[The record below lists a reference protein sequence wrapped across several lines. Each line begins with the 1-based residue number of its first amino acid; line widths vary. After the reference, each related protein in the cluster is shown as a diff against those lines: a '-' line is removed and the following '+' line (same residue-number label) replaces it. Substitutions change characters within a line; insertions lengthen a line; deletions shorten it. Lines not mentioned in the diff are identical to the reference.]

1 MDATTDPALELEDT
15 SADGETQPAAPG
27 ADGVVAFEHPF
38 FAKLEGAYFSL
49 TGDSDEPALV
59 VALGDNPASLPFPGI
74 QREFDIS
81 DASPDGQMLHKVAEA
96 LNYVAALRV
105 GDPLPAEVLTGKASW
120 EITAEHRLI
129 AQSRLNLQLVTWLSG
144 GENLYT
150 DIDQLRQIAS
160 DPGTKAKVNEAF
172 SQAAE
177 QIGFGRQNREQVI
190 HLIEDLAEELA
201 HIEALRERMADVD
214 MMVEKIQTLRRL
226 YGHSMSVLEIV
237 DPVARLIVRGR
248 KAYQDI
254 FDQLDAQTG
263 EVIAALK
270 NVDAQKL
277 YIRRIRDDLYKRL
290 NAWQD
295 MFKKWHAMK
304 AVRSHDA
311 EELLRQTY
319 RFLAQ
324 RFMKVDEWHL
334 YTKLQTSNRANRTEV
349 RW

>member
-1 MDATTDPALELEDT
+1 MDGVTDPALELEDAGT
-15 SADGETQPAAPG
+15 DGETRSAEPG
-27 ADGVVAFEHPF
+27 TEGVVAFEHPF
-38 FAKLEGAYFSL
+38 FSKLEGAHFRL
-49 TGDSDEPALV
+49 TGDTDEPALV
-59 VALGDNPASLPFPGI
+59 VTFGDNPASLPFPGI
-74 QREFDIS
+74 RREFEIS

-105 GDPLPAEVLTGKASW
+105 GDALPAEVLTGEASW

-144 GENLYT
+144 SESLYT
-150 DIDQLRQIAS
+150 DIDQLRQLAA
-160 DPGTKAKVNEAF
+160 DPATKAKVNEAF
-172 SQAAE
+172 SEAAE

-201 HIEALRERMADVD
+201 HIEALRERMADID
-214 MMVEKIQTLRRL
+214 MMVEKIQALRRL

-237 DPVARLIVRGR
+237 DPVARLIVLGR
-248 KAYQDI
+248 KTYQDI

-263 EVIAALK
+263 EILSALK

-277 YIRRIRDDLYKRL
+277 YIRRARDDLFKRL
-290 NAWQD
+290 KAWDD
-295 MFKKWHAMK
+295 MFKKWHATK
-304 AVRSHDA
+304 AIRSQSA
-311 EELLRQTY
+311 EDLLRETY

-334 YTKLQTSNRANRTEV
+334 YTKLQASTRPNRTEV